1 MLDTILILAIT
12 GISCSLMGSL
22 LLLKQSVMV
31 ADAISH
37 TLLLGIVL
45 AFFIVPDLDSPW
57 LMVGAAILGVVTVIA
72 IELLIKTGRIKNDA
86 AIGLVFPAFFSLAV
100 VLISRYLRN
109 VHLDMDIVLLGEI
122 IFAPLNRTEFFGID
136 LPKALVQGSWLLL
149 VNIVYIIF
157 NYRRLKIRLFDET
170 FARSIGMHV
179 FLLDLVLMTLVSFTS
194 VISFQ
199 SIGVILVL
207 ALMVAPAMTARCLTN
222 HFASMLAI
230 SGVIAIV
237 NSILGY
243 FVAVQLNVSISGM
256 VTVASFITFLVV
268 FSWTNIIKVKLTA

>member
-12 GISCSLMGSL
+12 GISCSLIGSL

-37 TLLLGIVL
+37 TILLGIVL

-109 VHLDMDIVLLGEI
+109 VHLDMDIVMLGEV
-122 IFAPLNRTEFFGID
+122 IFAPLNRTEFFGMD
-136 LPKALVQGSWLLL
+136 LPKALVQGSWLLV
-149 VNIVYIIF
+149 VNIIYIVF
-157 NYRRLKIRLFDET
+157 NYRSLKIRLFDET
-170 FARSIGMHV
+170 FARSIGMKV
-179 FLLDLVLMTLVSFTS
+179 FLLDLVLMSLVSFTS

-222 HFASMLAI
+222 HFASML
-230 SGVIAIV
+230 VIGSIIASI

-243 FVAVQLNVSISGM
+243 FAAVYLNVSISGM
-256 VTVASFITFLVV
+256 VSATSFLTFLIV
-268 FSWTNIIKVKLTA
+268 FIWTNIIKVKLTA